1 MVGCDMIIRTLLVL
15 SVVVMAN
22 YLAGKFFHREYLTP
36 QTQTDLS
43 PRTRN
48 LVRSVTNDVKVI
60 VYYDREN
67 DLFSSITAML
77 REYQALNPRI
87 RVEVVDYLRDAA
99 EAQKVKL
106 EYKLPEAQ
114 KEEEKNFIIFD
125 AGNGN
130 SKVVAGELM
139 AERDFVVH
147 EEKRT
152 YDRPIR
158 AFKGEM
164 FFTGMLIAV
173 TNPKPLKA
181 YVLQGHGEHNFT
193 SGDEVSGYLD
203 FNSIL
208 AHSMIKTDALFLTGT
223 NTIPQDCDLLI
234 VAGPR
239 SAIAEGELE
248 KIDKYLN
255 EGGRMFALLNA
266 DSIAPPSGLERI
278 LARWNVI
285 VSPFC
290 VQDNKNAMNTLRS
303 APGADVVIGRVN
315 DKHPVTKD
323 IYGYNLDL
331 IYPRPIVSG
340 AAAAKNQDG
349 PKVVPLFETEFSA
362 TVVNNPKIKP
372 SSYTLAVAVERAPA
386 PGVTGRG
393 TTRMIVVGDS
403 YFLGNGPIQIGAN
416 RHFADAAVNWLVE
429 RSHLAEGIG
438 PKAMSDYRI
447 TMTGPQMTTVQ
458 WLLLGALP
466 GSVLLIGGLVWLRRL
481 K

>member
-1 MVGCDMIIRTLLVL
+1 MAVRTLLVF
-15 SVVVMAN
+15 SVVVMVN
-22 YLAGKFFHREYLTP
+22 YLAGKYFHREYWSAKTR
-36 QTQTDLS
+36 TDLS

-48 LVRSVTNDVKVI
+48 FVRAVTNDVKVI
-60 VYYDREN
+60 VYYNREN

-99 EAQKVKL
+99 EAQRVKL

-125 AGNGN
+125 AGSGN
-130 SKVVAGELM
+130 SKVVAGDIL
-139 AERDFVVH
+139 ADRDFVVN

-152 YDRPIR
+152 YDRPMR

-164 FFTGMLIAV
+164 FFTGMLMAV

-181 YVLQGHGEHNFT
+181 YVLQGHGEHNFQ

-203 FNSIL
+203 FNSVL
-208 AHSMIKTDALFLTGT
+208 AHSMLKTDALFLTGT
-223 NTIPQDCDLLI
+223 NTVPEDCDLLI
-234 VAGPR
+234 VAGPQAAM
-239 SAIAEGELE
+239 SPEELE
-248 KIDKYLN
+248 KIDRYLN
-255 EGGRMFALLNA
+255 EGGRMFALFNA
-266 DSIAPPSGLERI
+266 ASIERPSGLERI
-278 LARWNVI
+278 LGRWNVF
-285 VSPFC
+285 VSPSC
-290 VQDNKNAMNTLRS
+290 VQDKNSMNTLRS

-331 IYPRPIVSG
+331 IYPRPVVSG
-340 AAAAKNQDG
+340 SPSDKNQDA
-349 PKVVPLFETEFSA
+349 PKVIPLFETEASA
-362 TVVNNPKIKP
+362 TIVGNPKIKP
-372 SSYTLAVAVERAPA
+372 RSYTLAVAVERPPV
-386 PGVTGRG
+386 PGTVGRG
-393 TTRMIVVGDS
+393 ATRMIVVGDS
-403 YFLGNGPIQIGAN
+403 YFLANGPIKIGAN
-416 RHFADAAVNWLVE
+416 RNFADAAVNWLVE
-429 RSHLAEGIG
+429 RSHLADGVG

-447 TMTGPQMTTVQ
+447 SLTGPQMTTIQ

-466 GSVLLIGGLVWLRRL
+466 GSVLLVGGLVWLRRL